1 MAPARDLEVGIAAI
15 QAGADAVYIGAPEF
29 GARQAAGNSL
39 SDIAEL
45 VNYAHRFGVQVLVT
59 LNTLL
64 HEDEYPRACA
74 LAHELYKVGVDALI
88 IQDLNLLNYDLPP
101 IRLHASTQCDNRTPE
116 QVLHLQQL
124 GFRRVVLARELS
136 IKEIQEISNAIQ
148 SYTTLHN
155 TIPPYTTLHNTIP
168 PYTTLHHT
176 TPCLELEAFVHGALC
191 VSYSGRCYLSEV
203 LMERSANRGCCAQPC
218 RQRYDLIDKDGNEIL
233 DIHGEPIHQRY
244 LLSLQDMDRSM
255 HLAELIEAGV
265 TTFKIEGRL
274 KDRDYVTNIVAYY
287 RQLIDKLI
295 DSHPEYQTAS
305 IRSSYEY
312 SFTPNPEKTF
322 HRGQT
327 DYFLHGRSANMANW
341 ETPKSTGEKIGKVVA
356 TRHNAIC
363 VQLAHGITLHNG
375 DGICYGDKGFAINRI
390 EGDWIYP
397 NLQSPIANS
406 QYPLAKRPLPNSP
419 KGVQYPI
426 ANSPQGVQ
434 YPIGGTPSNSAA
446 SNSPKGVQYP
456 KVGTTLYRNLDN
468 EFLRSLRA
476 ERRMPV
482 AIRFQAVP
490 EGYRL
495 TIGEQTAI
503 FETEHQTASNP
514 ERALQTIIQQLSKL
528 GDTDFTAKDIQV
540 LDYETPCSD
549 TFPYFIPISQLN
561 QWRREVIASNSPKG
575 VQYPIA
581 NSPKGVQYPIAAHA
595 ASNST
600 ASYHLQRSD
609 LQAKPIYSEASY
621 PLMTCKYCIL
631 HELGHCRKINPMPN
645 EPRYLRLQNGTILSL
660 EFDCKNCEMRIKKLH

>member
-1 MAPARDLEVGIAAI
+1 MEVGIAAI

-39 SDIAEL
+39 NDIAEL
-45 VNYAHRFGVQVLVT
+45 VQYAHRFGVQVLVT

-88 IQDLNLLNYDLPP
+88 IQDINLLNYDLPP

-136 IKEIQEISNAIQ
+136 LNQIREIYHATQ
-148 SYTTLHN
+148 H
-155 TIPPYTTLHNTIP
+155 YTTLHNTIP

-363 VQLAHGITLHNG
+363 VQLANGITLHNG

-397 NLQSPIANS
+397 STTLHNTTQHYTTLHQ
-406 QYPLAKRPLPNSP
+406 
-419 KGVQYPI
+419 
-426 ANSPQGVQ
+426 
-434 YPIGGTPSNSAA
+434 
-446 SNSPKGVQYP
+446 P
-456 KVGTTLYRNLDN
+456 KVGTTLFRNLDN

-561 QWRREVIASNSPKG
+561 QWRREVIASL
-575 VQYPIA
+575 
-581 NSPKGVQYPIAAHA
+581 SPKGVQYPIAAHA

-600 ASYHLQRSD
+600 ASLSPQGVQYPL
-609 LQAKPIYSEASY
+609 PNSEASS

>member
-39 SDIAEL
+39 NDIAEL
-45 VNYAHRFGVQVLVT
+45 VKYAHRFGVQVLVT

-64 HEDEYPRACA
+64 HDDEYPRACA
-74 LAHELYKVGVDALI
+74 LAHGLYKVGVDALI
-88 IQDLNLLNYDLPP
+88 IQDLNLLQYNLPP
-101 IRLHASTQCDNRTPE
+101 LRLHASTQCDNRTPE
-116 QVLHLQQL
+116 QVLRLQQM

-136 IKEIQEISNAIQ
+136 LKEIKDISNALFI
-148 SYTTLHN
+148 HN
-155 TIPPYTTLHNTIP
+155 STFNI
-168 PYTTLHHT
+168 
-176 TPCLELEAFVHGALC
+176 ELEAFVHGALC

-203 LMERSANRGCCAQPC
+203 LMDRSANRGCCAQLC
-218 RQRYDLIDKDGNEIL
+218 RQRYDLLDKDGNEMV
-233 DIHGEPIHQRY
+233 DMYGEPIHQRY
-244 LLSLQDMDRSM
+244 LLSLQDMDRSQY
-255 HLAELIEAGV
+255 LAELVEAGV

-287 RQLIDKLI
+287 RQLLDQLI
-295 DSHPEYQTAS
+295 ASNPTLQQASTPSVYQ
-305 IRSSYEY
+305 YD
-312 SFTPNPEKTF
+312 FTPNPAKTF

-327 DYFLHGRSANMANW
+327 DYFLHGRTPNMANW
-341 ETPKSTGEKIGKVVA
+341 QTPKSTGEKIGKVIA

-363 VQLAHGITLHNG
+363 VELAHGITLHNG

-397 NLQSPIANS
+397 NNPYPIPNS

-419 KGVQYPI
+419 Q
-426 ANSPQGVQ
+426 S
-434 YPIGGTPSNSAA
+434 
-446 SNSPKGVQYP
+446 VQYP

-468 EFLRSLRA
+468 EFLRQLKA

-482 AIRFQAVP
+482 DIRFEAVE

-495 TIGEQTAI
+495 TIGKQTAT
-503 FETEHQTASNP
+503 FEAEHQLANNP

-528 GDTDFTAKDIQV
+528 GDTDFIAKDIQV
-540 LDYETPCSD
+540 FDGEEACSD
-549 TFPYFIPISQLN
+549 AFPYFIPTSLLN
-561 QWRREVIASNSPKG
+561 QWRREVSNSESAL
-575 VQYPIA
+575 QR
-581 NSPKGVQYPIAAHA
+581 ND
-595 ASNST
+595 
-600 ASYHLQRSD
+600 LQRSD

-631 HELGHCRKINPMPN
+631 YELGHCRKINPLTN
-645 EPRYLRLQNGTILSL
+645 EPRYLRLQNGTMLSL
-660 EFDCKNCEMRIKKLH
+660 EFDCKHCEMNILKP